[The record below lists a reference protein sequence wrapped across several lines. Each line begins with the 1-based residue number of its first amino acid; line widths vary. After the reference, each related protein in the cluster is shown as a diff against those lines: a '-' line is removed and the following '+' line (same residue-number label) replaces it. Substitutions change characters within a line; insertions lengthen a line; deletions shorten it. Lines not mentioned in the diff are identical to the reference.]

1 VRRRR
6 CPALRTTSAHARGS
20 CGHPRALAGRQL
32 AGLDVLR
39 LAEHRRAIEEVCA
52 RQRGWVVDREGDA
65 CFVAFGSAPDA
76 LVAASLIQQAFA
88 EGLVRVRIGVHTGT
102 PTVTE
107 GGYVGLGVHRAARI
121 AAAAH
126 GGQVV
131 FSSAARALVHEERLP
146 ERVIDLG
153 EHRLKDL
160 AAVERLFQLGERGF
174 PALRSLPRTNL
185 PVPGTPFVGRR
196 RELSELV
203 ELLRTESRL
212 VTLTGPGGA
221 GKTRLALQAAAEVGG
236 DYPDGVWTLPPSLAL
251 GDKDREKYL
260 AIGESD
266 RYVLKFRKPTH

>member
-1 VRRRR
+1 VTF
-6 CPALRTTSAHARGS
+6 LFSDVEGS
-20 CGHPRALAGRQL
+20 TRLLQELGEAAY
-32 AGLDVLR
+32 AAA
-39 LAEHRRAIEEVCA
+39 LAEHRRAIEEVCV

-107 GGYVGLGVHRAARI
+107 GGYVGLDVHRAARI

-160 AAVERLFQLGERGF
+160 AAVERLFQLGEREF
-174 PALRSLPRTNL
+174 PPLRSLPRTNL
-185 PVPGTPFVGRR
+185 PVQGTPFVGRR
-196 RELSELV
+196 RELLELA
-203 ELLRTESRL
+203 ELLRTETRL

-221 GKTRLALQAAAEVGG
+221 
-236 DYPDGVWTLPPSLAL
+236 
-251 GDKDREKYL
+251 
-260 AIGESD
+260 
-266 RYVLKFRKPTH
+266 